1 MLENIWS
8 LPPKAKALGVPVL
21 AFISRKM
28 HRAQMTNFQ
37 IWWNFQSTFF
47 LLQGVKKNVV
57 PQFTYENFEIAQPVE
72 INSVW
77 LLSQFNLQRPKSML
91 Q

>member
-1 MLENIWS
+1 
-8 LPPKAKALGVPVL
+8 
-21 AFISRKM
+21 M

-47 LLQGVKKNVV
+47 LLQGVQKNVV

-77 LLSQFNLQRPKSML
+77 LVNSIYVYKDRDPSRNKGRCSKPYYPK
-91 Q
+91 